1 MGVVPYCLFAQPKT
15 AMVQCVLHMLRSSAV
30 RMIRMGLLSA
40 LVMLVVR
47 LMQALSRRRSLKNS
61 ISPLRVQNGTCLQTL
76 HEPLVLRV
84 PVGTCV
90 ESWTD
95 DYLQERLKS
104 TKISVHVSD
113 TPFLNFEKKNFSYQV
128 LQFNE
133 FLDRVQQG
141 TGPRFL
147 YYRSQNSDRKKP
159 SNLEAIN
166 QDGSTAILGKDFKL
180 PSDLLAPYQVHSTVL
195 RIASTGLCMWLHYDV
210 CDNFL
215 CCIRGR
221 KRVLLFHPDDIGLL
235 YISGSSSALGSR
247 LLKADLSEL
256 WEKFPL
262 AKVAWSRR
270 REVELSAGDV
280 LFLPAFW
287 PHCTEALPHVDRA
300 SISVNTFVLQRETM
314 SLHDPKDVW
323 ANRELLSAQDAIKA
337 FEEKVLP
344 SLAKLPQVPR
354 SFYCRKLASQLEAM
368 SQPSDSGQVTEAKI

>member
-1 MGVVPYCLFAQPKT
+1 MAQSV
-15 AMVQCVLHMLRSSAV
+15 MHMLRSSAV
-30 RMIRMGLLSA
+30 RMIRMGLFSA

-47 LMQALSRRRSLKNS
+47 LMQALSRRRRSLINS
-61 ISPLRVQNGTCLQTL
+61 IPLRVQNATCLHTL
-76 HEPLVLRV
+76 YEPLVLRV

-95 DYLQERLKS
+95 DYLQERLKG

-159 SNLEAIN
+159 SNLEAIS
-166 QDGSTAILGKDFKL
+166 QDGSTAILGQDFKL
-180 PSDLLAPYQVHSTVL
+180 PPDLLTPYQVHSTVL

-247 LLKADLSEL
+247 LLGKADQLSGL
-256 WEKFPL
+256 WEEFPL

-270 REVELSAGDV
+270 LEVELSAGDV

-287 PHCTEALPHVDRA
+287 PHCTEALPHADRA
-300 SISVNTFVLQRETM
+300 SISVNTFVLQRETI

-323 ANRELLSAQDAIKA
+323 ANRELLSAQNAIKS

-354 SFYCRKLASQLEAM
+354 SFYCKKLASQLEAM
-368 SQPSDSGQVTEAKI
+368 SQPSDCGQVTEAKV